1 MKERNDEYLIY
12 NINKAIGEL
21 VIPQYRLQK
30 YYNYYN
36 GKRDPEQYRYLEENF
51 GIGQPTSVEFT
62 PLVRKHIDALIGEY
76 IDVPLL
82 PKVSCK
88 DKDTVSKITREKEL
102 QITSEVQRYLK
113 SILNN
118 KLVAFLNGKDNV
130 DQSIELA
137 LNKLIEDINE
147 NFISQYEVAAQ
158 DVIEYLI
165 QSRATDFRNKLRLLL
180 LDLLVTGYTFYRAH
194 PSPSKTN
201 VEIETLNPL
210 NVFPD
215 RNPNSIYV
223 KDCYRI
229 VVRYWMTKAEILVK
243 YGDKLDN
250 EAKAELENKESMAL
264 EGQYMYVRSFEN
276 MPTGVPVTDGLE
288 AGKEVI
294 PGFPYE
300 YYNTYNYQ
308 LMPVYE
314 VEWIET
320 DKENGKYIQN
330 RYKGIRICDSI
341 YILLGKD
348 KEVMRSKDNPEYC
361 TLSVNGV
368 FFTNRAG
375 LPYSLMGACMALQ
388 DRYDVINF
396 YKDNVIANSG
406 TAGDWLDLAVLPTAL
421 GSDLAE
427 RIQKYLAY
435 KKSGIAIIDSSQ
447 EGAGLS
453 NNTIYSGYDDTLKM
467 ATMQAF
473 DLALQRIE
481 DTTSSITGVFRERLN
496 GIQERDAVSNVK
508 VGIQNSYT
516 VTKQY
521 HTQMD
526 TLAVDML
533 LDCLNIAKIVYKKGL
548 TGTLILG
555 DKYQKVFTALPEY
568 FTLTDWDIHIVAS
581 TDIMKEIQTVQQ
593 VVMEYIKSGQL
604 DADIIVEAMTAK
616 SLTDLK
622 AKVTKAFNRRK
633 QENNQLQQY
642 AQQLEQAEQTIKE
655 LETTNKELN
664 SKLEQLN
671 DRELKLREKEL
682 EIKQRQGDYKNR
694 TDRQAQENKAK
705 NDDKRTEIEYAQQF
719 DNNPHNDKIRQI

>member
-1 MKERNDEYLIY
+1 M
-12 NINKAIGEL
+12 
-21 VIPQYRLQK
+21 
-30 YYNYYN
+30 
-36 GKRDPEQYRYLEENF
+36 
-51 GIGQPTSVEFT
+51 
-62 PLVRKHIDALIGEY
+62 
-76 IDVPLL
+76 
-82 PKVSCK
+82 
-88 DKDTVSKITREKEL
+88 
-102 QITSEVQRYLK
+102 
-113 SILNN
+113 
-118 KLVAFLNGKDNV
+118 
-130 DQSIELA
+130 
-137 LNKLIEDINE
+137 
-147 NFISQYEVAAQ
+147 
-158 DVIEYLI
+158 
-165 QSRATDFRNKLRLLL
+165 
-180 LDLLVTGYTFYRAH
+180 
-194 PSPSKTN
+194 
-201 VEIETLNPL
+201 
-210 NVFPD
+210 
-215 RNPNSIYV
+215 
-223 KDCYRI
+223 
-229 VVRYWMTKAEILVK
+229 
-243 YGDKLDN
+243 
-250 EAKAELENKESMAL
+250 
-264 EGQYMYVRSFEN
+264 
-276 MPTGVPVTDGLE
+276 
-288 AGKEVI
+288 
-294 PGFPYE
+294 
-300 YYNTYNYQ
+300 
-308 LMPVYE
+308 
-314 VEWIET
+314 
-320 DKENGKYIQN
+320 
-330 RYKGIRICDSI
+330 
-341 YILLGKD
+341 
-348 KEVMRSKDNPEYC
+348 
-361 TLSVNGV
+361 
-368 FFTNRAG
+368 
-375 LPYSLMGACMALQ
+375 
-388 DRYDVINF
+388 RYDVINF

-435 KKSGIAIIDSSQ
+435 KKSGIAILDSSQ

-526 TLAVDML
+526 TLATDML